1 MPSISIL
8 DSTIYY
14 EETGVGTPIV
24 FLHGNPTTS
33 YLWRNITPALPGYRR
48 LAPDLIGMGRS
59 GRPPLEYSF
68 ADQARYLDAWFDAL
82 ELTGV
87 ILAGHDWGGTLALDW
102 AARHPE
108 RVRGIA
114 FMETM
119 LRPMHWA
126 DFPPEVA
133 ERFRALKTEGLG
145 ENIVLQGNTFIEQT
159 LQATVLSGLSGEDL
173 HAYTQSYTTPESRRA
188 VLEWT
193 RSMPVDGE
201 PAAVIERMQHF
212 NTWLADS
219 VDVPKLLMAFEGPGK
234 SLAIGADMIAW
245 CRANYA
251 NLSVV
256 NCDAAKHNA
265 PEDQPEEIAQS
276 RGKWLEQINI

>member
-256 NCDAAKHNA
+256 NCGAAKHNA
-265 PEDQPEEIAQS
+265 PEDQPEDIAQS
-276 RGKWLEQINI
+276 LGKWLEQIGI